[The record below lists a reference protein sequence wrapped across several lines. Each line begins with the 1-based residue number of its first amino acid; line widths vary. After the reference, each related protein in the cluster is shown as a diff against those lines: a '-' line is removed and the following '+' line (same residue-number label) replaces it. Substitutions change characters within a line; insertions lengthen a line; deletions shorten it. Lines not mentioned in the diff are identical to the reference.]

1 MLAWCAGR
9 SCDGFCTFSLGNTST
24 ALLPDYPQYRV
35 YSSRN
40 PLLRFFVLLPAGISG
55 EQLMTDFFNAS
66 GLHWHKEPPQVFDW
80 GGSFLLSIR
89 VKPEVKETEPGSSGR
104 HTFLAPDKKA
114 VETLLLH
121 YSPTTSPV
129 NARRLPWRYG
139 RKPKRC
145 QQWQRRVRTG
155 VWRQACSC
163 REFPRV
169 RECDRSQSSTWQCD
183 GDAYA
188 DHNLFQI
195 ISSLFIQQ
203 RR

>member
-1 MLAWCAGR
+1 MCIPQEILCFVP
-9 SCDGFCTFSLGNTST
+9 SCC
-24 ALLPDYPQYRV
+24 Y
-35 YSSRN
+35 
-40 PLLRFFVLLPAGISG
+40 LRAYQGKR
-55 EQLMTDFFNAS
+55 LMTDFFIAS
-66 GLHWHKEPPQVFDW
+66 GLHWPKEPLQAFTW
-80 GGSFLLSIR
+80 RGSFLLSTR
-89 VKPEVKETEPGSSGR
+89 VKPKAKETEPGSSGR

-169 RECDRSQSSTWQCD
+169 RECGRSQSSTWQCD